1 MQTDPWPEIE
11 SAALGTFGTSVNL
24 NAPAL
29 VSVIRRS
36 ARYAN
41 ADDSARQIVID
52 RRAFFFAVIAVGI
65 SEAPSATYGNAAT
78 WFANWLR
85 AKRGLNLER
94 VLNELTGSDKV
105 LDAFNRKY
113 NVIAS
118 GSISKPLIL
127 AVRSATRTVSRTV
140 VDLRHLCAA
149 LLNDVAHAGLAEFAD
164 LPWKPTDVEVAALRR
179 ELFGRIASNQIGRA
193 HV

>member
-1 MQTDPWPEIE
+1 MRTDPWPEIE
-11 SAALGTFGTSVNL
+11 SAALGAFGTSV
-24 NAPAL
+24 APAL

-36 ARYAN
+36 ALYAN
-41 ADDSARQIVID
+41 TDDSARQIVVD

-65 SEAPSATYGNAAT
+65 SETPSATYGNTAT

-85 AKRGLNLER
+85 AKRGLNFER

-118 GSISKPLIL
+118 GSDQERACSRGRVRHPNSK
-127 AVRSATRTVSRTV
+127 
-140 VDLRHLCAA
+140 
-149 LLNDVAHAGLAEFAD
+149 
-164 LPWKPTDVEVAALRR
+164 LP
-179 ELFGRIASNQIGRA
+179 GC
-193 HV
+193 